1 MQMKILE
8 IEGKTI
14 DEAIQNACNEF
25 SAPRE
30 KLNIEIIS
38 EGSSGFL
45 GFGAKKA
52 KIKASLMQIDMSLSD
67 AFKAPAHSSPKPQAP
82 PTSARPR
89 ETRPPETKAA
99 KPLETRPPEVK
110 PTAAVAPSPTPPAS
124 TDESRTPDKEAPAGT
139 DEDLAIKAKTLLEGI
154 LSRMDLDYPVTVE
167 ETPDAVSLKIQGDGG
182 GLLIGRRGQN
192 LDAIQ
197 YIINKALN
205 KSANERKIISVDI
218 EEYRQK
224 RESSLI
230 ALAEKLGD
238 KVKKSK
244 KPVTVDHMNARD
256 RRIIHMALQNDESLV
271 TKSRGEGEYK
281 KIIIM
286 PAKKK

>member
-1 MQMKILE
+1 MKVIE
-8 IEGKTI
+8 IEGKNI
-14 DEAIQNACNEF
+14 DEAIQNACNQF
-25 SAPRE
+25 NAPRE

-38 EGSSGFL
+38 EGTSGFL

-52 KIKASLMQIDMSLSD
+52 KIKASLMQFDMSLDDSPTEPIKKPTKPGRGREVKKSE
-67 AFKAPAHSSPKPQAP
+67 AKPKAAPPAP
-82 PTSARPR
+82 PT
-89 ETRPPETKAA
+89 PPTNLKTPAKA
-99 KPLETRPPEVK
+99 PE
-110 PTAAVAPSPTPPAS
+110 
-124 TDESRTPDKEAPAGT
+124 EANGDIA
-139 DEDLAIKAKTLLEGI
+139 LKAKTLLDGI
-154 LSRMDLDYPVTVE
+154 LTRMDLSYPITVE
-167 ETPDAVSLKIQGDGG
+167 ETEEAVNLKIEGDGG

-197 YIINKALN
+197 YIITKALN
-205 KSANERKIISVDI
+205 KAGNERKIISVDI

-238 KVKKSK
+238 KVKKSR

-256 RRIIHMALQNDESLV
+256 RRIIHLALQNDESLV

-281 KIIIM
+281 KIVIM
-286 PAKKK
+286 PAKRR